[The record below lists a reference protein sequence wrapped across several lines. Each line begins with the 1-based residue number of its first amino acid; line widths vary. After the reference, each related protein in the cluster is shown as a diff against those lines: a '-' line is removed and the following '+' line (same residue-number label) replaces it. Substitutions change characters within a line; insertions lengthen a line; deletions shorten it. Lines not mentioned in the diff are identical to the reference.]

1 MSAESQ
7 TSLIITDRIKSPIKC
22 VFGEDSV
29 AMSSNASIG
38 EANDVIPAE
47 ITGERVTIGFN
58 NKYMIDALRVCDTD
72 EVKII
77 LNGPVSPILVVPPE
91 GENFIFL
98 ILPVRLKNEG

>member
-1 MSAESQ
+1 MTTKEFTNQLEFTNDGRLSFFFLGTGNAFQ
-7 TSLIITDRIKSPIKC
+7 KTYYQ
-22 VFGEDSV
+22 
-29 AMSSNASIG
+29 SNIL
-38 EANDVIPAE
+38 V
-47 ITGERVTIGFN
+47 GFN

-98 ILPVRLKNEG
+98 ILPMRLKNEG